1 MSRMRNAARVTCAGD
16 VRSCG
21 RVRGSG
27 RSPGSSVGCAV
38 HRKLRGVQMFARSRA
53 VSRLSP
59 LLTVSPC
66 LSNKLSSGGP
76 CACPLCR
83 PRSNKQD
90 FCPMPVVAL
99 CRGGADGSGLTSLR
113 CPPNRSTST
122 VIVERKRETFASYS
136 PLVRCMLYGRGESR
150 DPADADQSE

>member
-1 MSRMRNAARVTCAGD
+1 
-16 VRSCG
+16 
-21 RVRGSG
+21 
-27 RSPGSSVGCAV
+27 
-38 HRKLRGVQMFARSRA
+38 MFARSRA

-59 LLTVSPC
+59 LLTVSMPFV
-66 LSNKLSSGGP
+66 GRHGR
-76 CACPLCR
+76 PLCTASVPG

>member
-1 MSRMRNAARVTCAGD
+1 
-16 VRSCG
+16 
-21 RVRGSG
+21 
-27 RSPGSSVGCAV
+27 
-38 HRKLRGVQMFARSRA
+38 MFARSRA

-59 LLTVSPC
+59 LLTVSMPFV
-66 LSNKLSSGGP
+66 GRHGR
-76 CACPLCR
+76 PL
-83 PRSNKQD
+83 RSNKQD